1 MNLPANS
8 ILDIDDEHPYRCSME
23 KQMDIN
29 ALIRAMKARP
39 DFAKVGMVL
48 CHNGIVRGT
57 SRDGRPVKGVRVTAD
72 YAELEKILTEQRIR
86 PGIVDIQV
94 RVNEGELKVGD
105 DLLLIAVAGDIREH
119 VIPVL
124 SDTLNAVKARVT
136 RKTEHGVE

>member
-1 MNLPANS
+1 
-8 ILDIDDEHPYRCSME
+8 
-23 KQMDIN
+23 MDIN

-48 CHNGIVRGT
+48 CHNGV
-57 SRDGRPVKGVRVTAD
+57 VRVTAD
-72 YAELEKILTEQRIR
+72 YAELEKILAEQRAR

-94 RVNEGELKVGD
+94 RVNEGELEVGD

-124 SDTLNAVKARVT
+124 TDTLNAVKARVT
-136 RKTEHGVE
+136 RKTEHGID

>member
-1 MNLPANS
+1 
-8 ILDIDDEHPYRCSME
+8 ME
-23 KQMDIN
+23 KMMDIGE
-29 ALIRAMKARP
+29 LVREMKARP
-39 DFAKVGMVL
+39 DFAKVGMLL
-48 CHNGIVRGT
+48 CHNGVVRGT
-57 SRDGRPVKGVRVTAD
+57 SRDGKPVSGVRVTAD
-72 YAELEKILTEQRIR
+72 YAELEKILAEQRSR

-136 RKTEHGVE
+136 RKTEHGID

>member
-1 MNLPANS
+1 MGMAK
-8 ILDIDDEHPYRCSME
+8 H
-23 KQMDIN
+23 MDVK
-29 ALIRAMKARP
+29 ALIEQMKARP

-57 SRDGRPVKGVRVTAD
+57 SRDGRAVSGVRVTAD
-72 YAELEKILTEQRIR
+72 YAALEKILAEQRAR
-86 PGIVDIQV
+86 PGIIDIKV
-94 RVNEGELKVGD
+94 EVNEGELEVGD

-136 RKTEHGVE
+136 NKIEHIISA